1 MNSKESQDKI
11 SLEKLLFDEKFSEED
26 ISKRQWQILDA
37 ATKMFSE
44 KGFGETRTSE
54 IAKEAEVAEGTIFR
68 YYKTKKDLLIGLVIP
83 LVTKFL
89 RPLILKSAETILENE
104 KGNPIEVVLEKL
116 LIDRL
121 ELVNHN
127 LPLIKTVFVE
137 AAYHPELLDK
147 VQKNI
152 APAVIPFINK
162 FVDANVQNENF
173 RDIDPMV
180 ITRTLMSLL
189 AGYILLTNIFPEF
202 FKIGDDEEEI
212 KKIVDIF
219 LNGVKN

>member
-1 MNSKESQDKI
+1 MNSKTPEDKEQ
-11 SLEKLLFDEKFSEED
+11 LEKLLFDESFSEED

-37 ATKMFSE
+37 AIKMFSE

-68 YYKTKKDLLIGLVIP
+68 YYKTKKDLLIGLAIP
-83 LVTKFL
+83 LITKFI
-89 RPLILKSAETILENE
+89 RPLILKSAETIMQNEQGKPVEEVLEN
-104 KGNPIEVVLEKL
+104 L

-121 ELVNHN
+121 ELVKHN

-137 AAYHPELLDK
+137 ASYHPELFDK

-152 APAVIPFINK
+152 GPTIIPFINK
-162 FVDANVQNENF
+162 FIEANVQNENF
-173 RDIDPMV
+173 KEIEPMV
-180 ITRTLMSLL
+180 ITRALMSLL
-189 AGYILLTNIFPEF
+189 GGYVLLTNIFPEF

-219 LNGVKN
+219 LNGVKR